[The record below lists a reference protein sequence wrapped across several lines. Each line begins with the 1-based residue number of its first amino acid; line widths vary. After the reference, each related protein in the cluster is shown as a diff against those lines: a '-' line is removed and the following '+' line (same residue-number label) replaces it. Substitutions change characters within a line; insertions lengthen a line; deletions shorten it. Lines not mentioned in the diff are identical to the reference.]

1 MAAYEQVA
9 EKNVEELLAEMSECR
24 EDERSAQNQ
33 MVQVI
38 ATAGTI
44 LTLIF
49 GATYIIDDMPK
60 GLLFHLSNFI
70 FCTAIGYITTLGI
83 SNVLRYHYLRNI
95 EDKLFLLISNCS
107 DTEHRLI
114 HWMSF
119 SAPVITRNP
128 QHIKGQYTW
137 MHYLCY
143 TVATIC
149 AILFCVVITVIQYLS
164 LDKYSVYDKV
174 GMGLSVI
181 FFSFSMMVF
190 FYSAYK
196 AEAIYRFARRVSSEK
211 RKERLYELQQ
221 QGQNDESQKEK
232 DRETSKKSQGY
243 STGFLKAVGYFIYP
257 KKKDFQ
263 KPFLLAL
270 GFITGIFLNQDVRP
284 LGVAIRQFTIVFIT
298 IDFFLYQA
306 RYQWNDIRGLRE
318 DRNAGKS
325 DRLPKIAGDKND
337 RSSVKLSMIVMM
349 VKIISLFIVI
359 FCFGGEMT
367 VPLLTCSIVII
378 LVAILYEVAR
388 TKKKNKCIFF
398 MVSLGYPLRFLA
410 GLWSAHPKIPNFMVP
425 LFELPSKI
433 TFFLQQFWNNGGKG
447 IDAAIQLP
455 VVALLLLAYGF
466 WGVTSVIL
474 AWTHEAINKKRHQKS
489 YYEYLSKKVKRGSLI
504 MPKKSQW
511 ILPGNY
517 LLSHRENGSL
527 KLPRNWTYVCSIS
540 CLSFIVCIVALY
552 SDTHIWGLFLAIEF
566 ATLALSVSIIV
577 KRLLFQDRDRLCVMV
592 FFIIMALKCA
602 LFIHCS
608 GWYLF
613 YIYIVLT
620 QSLFTLAYFFLR
632 YHFDPDF
639 NFVDTVKKAMRV
651 FLS

>member
-1 MAAYEQVA
+1 MAAYEQIA
-9 EKNVEELLAEMSECR
+9 EKNIEEILAEMSECR

-60 GLLFHLSNFI
+60 GLLFHLSNFV

-196 AEAIYRFARRVSSEK
+196 AEVIYRFARRVSSEK

-221 QGQNDESQKEK
+221 QEQDAESQKEK

-257 KKKDFQ
+257 KKKDLQ

-284 LGVAIRQFTIVFIT
+284 LGVAIR
-298 IDFFLYQA
+298 
-306 RYQWNDIRGLRE
+306 
-318 DRNAGKS
+318 
-325 DRLPKIAGDKND
+325 
-337 RSSVKLSMIVMM
+337 
-349 VKIISLFIVI
+349 
-359 FCFGGEMT
+359 
-367 VPLLTCSIVII
+367 
-378 LVAILYEVAR
+378 
-388 TKKKNKCIFF
+388 
-398 MVSLGYPLRFLA
+398 
-410 GLWSAHPKIPNFMVP
+410 
-425 LFELPSKI
+425 
-433 TFFLQQFWNNGGKG
+433 
-447 IDAAIQLP
+447 
-455 VVALLLLAYGF
+455 
-466 WGVTSVIL
+466 
-474 AWTHEAINKKRHQKS
+474 
-489 YYEYLSKKVKRGSLI
+489 
-504 MPKKSQW
+504 
-511 ILPGNY
+511 
-517 LLSHRENGSL
+517 
-527 KLPRNWTYVCSIS
+527 
-540 CLSFIVCIVALY
+540 
-552 SDTHIWGLFLAIEF
+552 
-566 ATLALSVSIIV
+566 
-577 KRLLFQDRDRLCVMV
+577 
-592 FFIIMALKCA
+592 
-602 LFIHCS
+602 
-608 GWYLF
+608 
-613 YIYIVLT
+613 
-620 QSLFTLAYFFLR
+620 
-632 YHFDPDF
+632 
-639 NFVDTVKKAMRV
+639 
-651 FLS
+651 